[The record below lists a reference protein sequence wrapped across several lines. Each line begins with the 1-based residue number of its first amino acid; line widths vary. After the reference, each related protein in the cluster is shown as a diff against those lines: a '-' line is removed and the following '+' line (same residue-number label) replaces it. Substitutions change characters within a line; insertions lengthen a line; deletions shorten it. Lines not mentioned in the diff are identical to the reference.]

1 MNYSRV
7 VNILRSVFSVEVG
20 LSDSEA
26 QSLLRR
32 MLDDP
37 EQRSNIERELESL
50 YQDDSVSWVLLL
62 DNDDYVVYPADDE
75 ADAKEYLTSILWDQ
89 VFSIGTSS

>member
-1 MNYSRV
+1 MSSGNL
-7 VNILRSVFSVEVG
+7 NH
-20 LSDSEA
+20 
-26 QSLLRR
+26 
-32 MLDDP
+32 
-37 EQRSNIERELESL
+37 L

-89 VFSIGTSS
+89 VFSIGTSN

>member
-37 EQRSNIERELESL
+37 EQRSNVERKLESSL
-50 YQDDSVSWVLLL
+50 SR
-62 DNDDYVVYPADDE
+62 
-75 ADAKEYLTSILWDQ
+75 
-89 VFSIGTSS
+89 